1 MRNESILRAFYF
13 CYIERAVSTHN
24 ELKEAMNKAGI
35 DEFGGFLVEEEGS
48 DFAKSIDKNAYIY
61 KVTKKQQ

>member
-35 DEFGGFLVEEEGS
+35 DEFGGFLVEEVGS

-61 KVTKKQQ
+61 KVTKKLQ